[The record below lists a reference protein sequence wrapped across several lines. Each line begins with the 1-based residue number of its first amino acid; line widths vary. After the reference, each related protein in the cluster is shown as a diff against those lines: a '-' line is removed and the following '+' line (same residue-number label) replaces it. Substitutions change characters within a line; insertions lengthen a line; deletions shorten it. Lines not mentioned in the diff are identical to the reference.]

1 MLPPDPR
8 SHLPVRR
15 ALPRHRYRQCQ
26 LLSLGRCHPSRWY
39 QGPAFHRQRLLAE
52 YVLLFLSL
60 AISSNASVASA
71 WSAGSSDLYTSSRA
85 LYGLAKTGQAP
96 RIFARTN
103 RYGTPWVSLCL
114 STALGLLAYMGVS
127 ETSNKVF
134 NWFANMS
141 SVTGMLNW
149 FGICITLIRFRKG
162 LKVRSVFLSC
172 P

>member
-1 MLPPDPR
+1 M
-8 SHLPVRR
+8 
-15 ALPRHRYRQCQ
+15 
-26 LLSLGRCHPSRWY
+26 
-39 QGPAFHRQRLLAE
+39 
-52 YVLLFLSL
+52 
-60 AISSNASVASA
+60 
-71 WSAGSSDLYTSSRA
+71 
-85 LYGLAKTGQAP
+85 YGLAKTGQAP

-103 RYGTPWVSLCL
+103 RYGTPYVSLAL

-162 LKVRSVFLSC
+162 LKVRFCLEYVVTVRC
-172 P
+172 